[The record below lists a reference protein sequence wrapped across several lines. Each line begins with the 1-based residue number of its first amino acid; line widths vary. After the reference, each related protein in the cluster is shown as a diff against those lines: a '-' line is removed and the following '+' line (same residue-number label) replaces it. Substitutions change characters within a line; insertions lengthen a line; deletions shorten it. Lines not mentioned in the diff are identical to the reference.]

1 MNDFKRCLELGR
13 IVKVSKNEDWIKKE
27 LEEAEYDLSRS
38 KASIEKEDYK
48 WAIVQGYYSM
58 FHAAKALVLSEGYRE
73 KSHQCLIIALRELF
87 IKTQRLDEKFADQ
100 FENAMDLRHQ
110 ADYGL
115 EYSSDEASIIIEHS
129 EEFLKVIK
137 RILKDNK

>member
-13 IVKVSKNEDWIKKE
+13 IVKVDKNKDWIKKE
-27 LEEAEYDLSRS
+27 LEEAEYDFARS
-38 KASIEKEDYK
+38 KASIEKEDCK

-73 KSHQCLIIALRELF
+73 RSHQCLIIALRELF
-87 IKTQRLDEKFADQ
+87 VKTDRLDEKFTDQ

-115 EYSSDEASIIIEHS
+115 E
-129 EEFLKVIK
+129 
-137 RILKDNK
+137 